1 VIKKL
6 DRLIIKAFIGP
17 FFITFLIALFILVM
31 QFFWKYIDDL
41 VGKGLDTGTL
51 LELTG
56 LVTTTWVPI
65 ALPLAILLSSIMC
78 FGNLGESFELVAIK
92 SAGIPLLRFMRPL
105 LFISGLLCLLAFQFA
120 NYVIPVA
127 NLKFQTLLQDVSVK
141 KPAFD
146 IKEGVFY
153 NKIPGYTLKISTK
166 DKTGT
171 RIGGVLIFE
180 QGNLLQDNM
189 ISAENGLMTLS
200 SDQRSLDFMLMNG
213 QYYEEKGPRYSTA
226 TNFIRMRFKDYTKHL
241 DLSAL
246 QFNRTADSTY
256 KNSAPMLSERQLTI
270 WIDSLRNQAREYMQ
284 NSYRGIRGYL
294 HFDRIH
300 DTAWKQA
307 KMAPAHWLPDS
318 LNANNSQRAQQMVQG
333 LRNQVDIQLLEFQGQ
348 ETNILNYQVERQR
361 KYSLSFA
368 CLVLFMIGAPLGSII
383 RKGGLGM
390 PLVCAV
396 IFFVIFHLLNTF
408 GEKFAK
414 AGTLSPFVGMWLS
427 VLVMLPIG
435 MFLTY
440 KAMKDSQL
448 FSKEFYFRSL
458 NAVRAAWVRFR
469 SPRT

>member
-1 VIKKL
+1 
-6 DRLIIKAFIGP
+6 
-17 FFITFLIALFILVM
+17 
-31 QFFWKYIDDL
+31 
-41 VGKGLDTGTL
+41 
-51 LELTG
+51 
-56 LVTTTWVPI
+56 
-65 ALPLAILLSSIMC
+65 LS
-78 FGNLGESFELVAIK
+78 
-92 SAGIPLLRFMRPL
+92 P
-105 LFISGLLCLLAFQFA
+105 
-120 NYVIPVA
+120 
-127 NLKFQTLLQDVSVK
+127 
-141 KPAFD
+141 
-146 IKEGVFY
+146 
-153 NKIPGYTLKISTK
+153 
-166 DKTGT
+166 
-171 RIGGVLIFE
+171 
-180 QGNLLQDNM
+180 
-189 ISAENGLMTLS
+189 
-200 SDQRSLDFMLMNG
+200 DQRSLDFKLING
-213 QYYEEKGPRYSTA
+213 QYYEEKGPRYTTA

-241 DLSAL
+241 DLSVL
-246 QFNRTADSTY
+246 QLNRTADSTY

-294 HFDRIH
+294 RFDRIH

-307 KMAPAHWLPDS
+307 KVAPAHWLPDS
-318 LNANNSQRAQQMVQG
+318 LNTSNSQRAQQMVQN
-333 LRNQVDIQLLEFQGQ
+333 LRNQVDIQLLEYQGQ
-348 ETNILNYQVERQR
+348 EANILNYLVERQR

-414 AGTLSPFVGMWLS
+414 QGTLTPFTGMWLS

-448 FSKEFYFRSL
+448 FSKEFYFRSI
-458 NAVRAAWVRFR
+458 NIVRAAWVRLR